1 MALNGNSACHWN
13 VPNNFTGFTAQNTY
27 SLWIFRFPNRSG
39 YIYYLLEKFPLNFS
53 SDINNAWISTSS
65 SANNSCRNNNK
76 YQGKILITWRQRRF
90 CTHRRE
96 QLWINLRHASAIA
109 VDGLAPA
116 PFCLTDFFVFLLL
129 LPLPFFRPMEKRLR
143 TFSRPFIFSCCCDV
157 HGRGGS
163 RSFVNFQNATFTVA
177 LKGKRSEGD

>member
-27 SLWIFRFPNRSG
+27 SLWIFRLPNRSG

-65 SANNSCRNNNK
+65 SANNSCRNKNK
-76 YQGKILITWRQRRF
+76 YQGKILITWRQRRRF

-109 VDGLAPA
+109 VDVLAPA
-116 PFCLTDFFVFLLL
+116 PFALLTSSYSYSWYCCYRCLSLGRWKSVFGR
-129 LPLPFFRPMEKRLR
+129 FR
-143 TFSRPFIFSCCCDV
+143 V
-157 HGRGGS
+157 
-163 RSFVNFQNATFTVA
+163 RSFLAVVVTFTAGAAAAV
-177 LKGKRSEGD
+177 LWIFKTQRLL